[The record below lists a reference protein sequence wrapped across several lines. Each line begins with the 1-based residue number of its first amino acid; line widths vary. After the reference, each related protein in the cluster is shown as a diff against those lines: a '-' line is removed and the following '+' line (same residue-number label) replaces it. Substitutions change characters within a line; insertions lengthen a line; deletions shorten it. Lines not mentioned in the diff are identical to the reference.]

1 MSLTPREE
9 RLVRLSAAIALGR
22 GDVLAELRRTVPEG
36 EPDRGWREAVLQ
48 AHLFAGVPR
57 VVEACG
63 VLAAHGGL
71 GTPDA
76 DELEEPRDPAA
87 GRGLFDAIYGAHSHE
102 VRGTLGAYHPL
113 LERWIGEHAYGR
125 VIARPGLAPDRR
137 ELCAIAAL
145 AALGCERQLAAHAR
159 GAVRLGASSEEVL
172 EAIALVAGWI
182 DAPRHERALEIA
194 RHYGR

>member
-87 GRGLFDAIYGAHSHE
+87 GR
-102 VRGTLGAYHPL
+102 RGVQLS
-113 LERWIGEHAYGR
+113 
-125 VIARPGLAPDRR
+125 LAPG
-137 ELCAIAAL
+137 EL
-145 AALGCERQLAAHAR
+145 
-159 GAVRLGASSEEVL
+159 VRLTEATVVVL
-172 EAIALVAGWI
+172 A
-182 DAPRHERALEIA
+182 RA
-194 RHYGR
+194 